1 MDKKIKYTLLAA
13 LGAAAA
19 AVPVKAALF
28 KPEKV
33 EVPPM
38 EDEKVDLNRFR
49 KNLSDA
55 IKFKTIA
62 DKEAANTDWA
72 VFDAFHDFL
81 KERYP
86 LMHEKLELTVI
97 ARGSLVFRWK
107 GTRSDLDPIA
117 LLSHQDVVPISEG
130 TLDDW
135 KHDPFEG
142 VDDGEFIWGRGAL
155 DMKNHLIGVL
165 ESVETLLSEGFVPE
179 RDVYILLGHNEEVM
193 CATSENGATCIC
205 NYLKEKGVHLD
216 AIIDEGGAILPV
228 EVKGVINKHLA
239 GIGVAEK
246 GYADVEVAVTAKGG
260 HSSQAP
266 NHTAIGHLADVIK
279 DIENHQFKAKMSPMM
294 RELFDKIGRN
304 CTYPAKLVTCNLKLL
319 EPALTK
325 AMSFI
330 PPAASMLRTTFGV
343 TMASG
348 SPQANVLPQCASVTV
363 NFRMFPGQTVDDVLE
378 HLHKVIKNKKVEIN
392 LLPGWKNPSA
402 VSPTDTRSFKVI
414 EKICHSM
421 DDKAVVAPYLVMGG
435 TDACHYQAVCENI
448 YRYSPFLVSTSLL
461 LTTHGTNERIPVSV
475 MEDAVK
481 FFKRYI
487 RLASAE

>member
-62 DKEAANTDWA
+62 DKEAANTDWT

-304 CTYPAKLVTCNLKLL
+304 CTYPARLVTCNLKLL

-330 PPAASMLRTTFGV
+330 PPAASMLRTTFGI

-348 SPQANVLPQCASVTV
+348 SPQANVLPQRASVTV

>member
-304 CTYPAKLVTCNLKLL
+304 CTYPARLVTCNLKLL

-330 PPAASMLRTTFGV
+330 PPAASMLRTPFGI

-348 SPQANVLPQCASVTV
+348 SPQANVLPQRASVTV

-435 TDACHYQAVCENI
+435 TDACHYQVVCENI

>member
-62 DKEAANTDWA
+62 DKEAANTDWT

-193 CATSENGATCIC
+193 CAISENGATCIC

-304 CTYPAKLVTCNLKLL
+304 CTYPARLVTCNLKLL

-330 PPAASMLRTTFGV
+330 PPAASMLRTTFGI

-348 SPQANVLPQCASVTV
+348 SPHANVLPQRASVTV